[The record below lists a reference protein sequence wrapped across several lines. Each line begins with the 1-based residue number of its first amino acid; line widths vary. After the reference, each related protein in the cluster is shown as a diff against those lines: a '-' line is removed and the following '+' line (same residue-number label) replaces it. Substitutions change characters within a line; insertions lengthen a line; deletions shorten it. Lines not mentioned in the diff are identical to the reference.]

1 MIKNYR
7 MVIDLIVNISE
18 QITTEL
24 IAKAKEN
31 CSFETDFYPRQL
43 YLDMLQY
50 LITYIIQHPDLHNE
64 CIYGGLIFKM
74 LSYNSDEELDETT
87 DIEPDTFENNMLIAA
102 EALGPEYVTFINQV
116 YHYQSDDDEDSDAT
130 PTSGDNIIAL
140 AEARIPKKEMPA
152 EEREILIELL
162 HLCLVDITIINTS
175 LKPAAEETLPIDGD
189 PEE

>member
-1 MIKNYR
+1 MINNYR
-7 MVIDLIVNISE
+7 MIIDLNVNISE
-18 QITTEL
+18 KITPEL

-50 LITYIIQHPDLHNE
+50 IITYIINHPDLHNE
-64 CIYGGLIFKM
+64 CIYGGVIFKM

-87 DIEPDTFENNMLIAA
+87 GLEPDAFENNIMLAA
-102 EALGPEYVTFINQV
+102 EALGPEYVTFIKQV
-116 YHYQSDDDEDSDAT
+116 YHYQSDDDEDPDAT

-140 AEARIPKKEMPA
+140 AEAKIPKKEIPA

-162 HLCLVDITIINTS
+162 HVCLVDITIINTN
-175 LKPAAEETLPIDGD
+175 LEPIAGETLPHSKEQ
-189 PEE
+189 EE